1 MFSKNNTKELRMNK
15 EEASQHI
22 NAFIYEFFPDA
33 CYTKNSEVKDGE
45 NGDFYKVLKRVGRK
59 GPGIE
64 LWYENWDGKWI
75 FALAM
80 SFSKETFKKYFPNYT
95 KSEYYIASYWN
106 CQKMPKFGRLTF
118 QRNDDKNYYLSLY
131 IKEGM
136 EYESIQKFYSNQE
149 VKKVCHFDDK
159 CTECLQQSWTRI
171 GQGIFRDKMI
181 KMWNGACSV
190 TGCKMK
196 EVLVASHAKPWRDC
210 NPKEKVDEHNGL
222 LLVPNLD
229 VLFDKF
235 FITFDEKGRIQIRK
249 EIEKEC
255 KKLNIT
261 KNMKVDLAR
270 LNESEVVSRVFRKN
284 SLFQRRF

>member
-1 MFSKNNTKELRMNK
+1 MNK
-15 EEASQHI
+15 DEASLRI
-22 NAFIYEFFPDA
+22 NAFIHEFFPDA
-33 CYTKNSEVKDGE
+33 CYTKNSEVSKG
-45 NGDFYKVLKRVGRK
+45 GDDSEFYKMLKDAGRN

-64 LWYENWDGKWI
+64 LWYENWKGKWI

-80 SFSKETFKKYFPNYT
+80 FFSKDTFEKHFPNYT
-95 KSEYYIASYWN
+95 KSEYYVADCWD
-106 CQKMPKFGRLTF
+106 CQKMPKFGRLCF
-118 QRNDDKNYYLSLY
+118 QSNGRNYYLSLY
-131 IKEGM
+131 IKEGS
-136 EYESIQKFYSNQE
+136 EYKSIQKFYANQD
-149 VKKVCHFDDK
+149 VKNICHFGDK
-159 CTECLQQSWTRI
+159 CTERFQQSWARI
-171 GQGIFRDKMI
+171 GQGVFRDKMI

-196 EVLVASHAKPWRDC
+196 EVLVASHAIPWRDC

-229 VLFDKF
+229 ALFDKF

-270 LNESEVVSRVFRKN
+270 LENESERKN
-284 SLFQRRF
+284 IQHFLAEHRKYFGKYVENP